1 MTRASRARF
10 ALASLALVV
19 AGASGCALT
28 SKSELVA
35 VRYFTPEHDKPRLT
49 SAGAGERPSRARAP
63 ARALALGAV
72 TSGSNLR
79 ERIAYRDGAHEIGY
93 YEDQRWTERPET
105 YVRRELGRTL
115 FEERGFERTVE
126 GGAPELD
133 VEVLAFDELRLA
145 NGARAARVQL
155 KLLLWQGQ
163 DVLVEETLTVD
174 RPVAARQPRIEDFVA
189 AMAAAL
195 DDAAE
200 QVAQRVA
207 QALAAPASHGTN
219 SPLQPPPYD
228 PRTRPPTN
236 ERPKSASPAAM
247 SLTVG
252 ARLE

>member
-10 ALASLALVV
+10 ALASLALLV
-19 AGASGCALT
+19 AGATGCALT

-49 SAGAGERPSRARAP
+49 SAGAGDRPSP
-63 ARALALGAV
+63 ALALGAV

-155 KLLLWQGQ
+155 KLLLWRGQ

-207 QALAAPASHGTN
+207 QALAAPASHGTK
-219 SPLQPPPYD
+219 SSRQPPPYD